1 MHERTG
7 HRLSPEHSRVFK
19 KLVETENYA
28 QENNMKVN
36 YRKTKLM
43 VFNPGKIR
51 DYFPRFEFNKMELEV
66 VEEVKILGVIIRND
80 LSWGPNTDYMVQKA
94 NRKLWYLRRLSKLGA
109 STDDLL
115 GVYTKVRCHLEF
127 AVAWYPSL
135 TGKNRLKIDRV
146 QK

>member
-1 MHERTG
+1 MI
-7 HRLSPEHSRVFK
+7 
-19 KLVETENYA
+19 
-28 QENNMKVN
+28 
-36 YRKTKLM
+36 
-43 VFNPGKIR
+43 VFNSGKNR
-51 DYFPRFEFNKMELEV
+51 DYFRRYEFNKMELEV
-66 VEEVKILGVIIRND
+66 IEEVHLLDVIIRKD
-80 LSWGPNTDYMVQKA
+80 LSRGPNRVYMVQKA
-94 NRKLWYLRRLSKLGA
+94 KKKLWYLRRLSKLGA